1 MTMNSLESQSLFR
14 NSPEYLEKYQVALE
28 NASGQFNQMIS
39 NPAFFDSQ
47 IKPSL
52 INDQAV
58 KFYFYKRILSQLII
72 FNNGIKLRLVMLG
85 MAASVFGENPLISLS
100 LDSQGKLEPIPE
112 SAILQAVLQQFND
125 NELLTQVLDQD
136 ILKIII
142 QFS

>member
-1 MTMNSLESQSLFR
+1 
-14 NSPEYLEKYQVALE
+14 
-28 NASGQFNQMIS
+28 
-39 NPAFFDSQ
+39 
-47 IKPSL
+47 
-52 INDQAV
+52 
-58 KFYFYKRILSQLII
+58 
-72 FNNGIKLRLVMLG
+72 MLG